1 MNSQPDNSEK
11 NMVMNS
17 RTNTPMKSV
26 FKYWLIIGLILM
38 VHSSAVAQFTGGDGR
53 SDTSLRYEFSTVPT
67 YIAEIQ
73 GPTQGWR
80 ILGSPVDG
88 ATYRELL
95 DGVWSQGFLNAA
107 FLDGEPSVYVYDEVT
122 RTFNPP
128 NDAFNTIGTTVTNAV
143 NAQGRAALIYIYAD
157 DNADGVPNEWPKQ
170 LSLRGDLNAGDFTL
184 SLTNTIPDPDDFA
197 GGWHMISNPYN
208 FPISW
213 IDMVEQEA
221 ISGISP
227 AMYIF
232 DTNSLGETDGYRV
245 NLGTPPGELP
255 ENQSHNGIIMPFQG
269 FWVQVTSTD
278 EPGVIEFSESFQTEQ
293 TGSLFGQ
300 PTNQDITPHI
310 TMNLSGPAGE
320 MATVL
325 RFSGESSFVIER
337 PFSMTGNQLEFGF
350 LGNRLRSLL
359 MVNQPRQFNE
369 TIQLPVLFDAAV
381 SGTYAISFYDAAVFS
396 ESWVERVQLLDI
408 LENELYDVNEGTVI
422 TFQHS
427 ADQKNVDSGEGK
439 NAPTSIPFEIA
450 SKSNMDIEARF
461 KLIITPGTMVSTP
474 VESEIPSVVSLSQN
488 YPNPFNPVTQIRYEL
503 PESVEVRLDVF
514 NIQGQRVATLVNGV
528 QQAGVHTLSFDASA
542 LASGV
547 YLYRLR
553 AGQSVITKKMT
564 LLK

>member
-1 MNSQPDNSEK
+1 
-11 NMVMNS
+11 
-17 RTNTPMKSV
+17 
-26 FKYWLIIGLILM
+26 
-38 VHSSAVAQFTGGDGR
+38 
-53 SDTSLRYEFSTVPT
+53 
-67 YIAEIQ
+67 
-73 GPTQGWR
+73 
-80 ILGSPVDG
+80 
-88 ATYRELL
+88 
-95 DGVWSQGFLNAA
+95 
-107 FLDGEPSVYVYDEVT
+107 
-122 RTFNPP
+122 
-128 NDAFNTIGTTVTNAV
+128 
-143 NAQGRAALIYIYAD
+143 
-157 DNADGVPNEWPKQ
+157 
-170 LSLRGDLNAGDFTL
+170 
-184 SLTNTIPDPDDFA
+184 
-197 GGWHMISNPYN
+197 
-208 FPISW
+208 
-213 IDMVEQEA
+213 
-221 ISGISP
+221 
-227 AMYIF
+227 
-232 DTNSLGETDGYRV
+232 
-245 NLGTPPGELP
+245 
-255 ENQSHNGIIMPFQG
+255 
-269 FWVQVTSTD
+269 
-278 EPGVIEFSESFQTEQ
+278 
-293 TGSLFGQ
+293 
-300 PTNQDITPHI
+300 
-310 TMNLSGPAGE
+310 
-320 MATVL
+320 
-325 RFSGESSFVIER
+325 
-337 PFSMTGNQLEFGF
+337 
-350 LGNRLRSLL
+350 